1 MHENVEL
8 VNTKKLDKLY
18 TLEQPYQ
25 SADWTIM
32 YNRDQANPQSS
43 HHIHHP
49 SPLDEASFCFLIA
62 LNLNVQFS
70 YNGHFVEIPA
80 LYK

>member
-8 VNTKKLDKLY
+8 VNTEKLDKLY

-32 YNRDQANPQSS
+32 YNRDQAKPPSLTPPNP
-43 HHIHHP
+43 
-49 SPLDEASFCFLIA
+49 DASTCFLIA